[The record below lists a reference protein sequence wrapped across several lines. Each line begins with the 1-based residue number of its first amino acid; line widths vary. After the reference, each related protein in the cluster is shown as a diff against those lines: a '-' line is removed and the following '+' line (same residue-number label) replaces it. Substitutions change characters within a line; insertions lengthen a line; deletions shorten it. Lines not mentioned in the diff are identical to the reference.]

1 MNDHS
6 ATNSDN
12 PRPRASRTDRDRKFL
27 AEYFSNGMVV
37 GKAEKAV
44 CPTLDDR
51 RATDR
56 GSKRLA
62 RIRKTMEWNDMLAAC
77 GLDDLSLIKKAHE
90 LLNAEQVILDSDG
103 QEHIVIDNRTRLGAW
118 QTVGKWKGK
127 EKNITQIETGPLEIK
142 VTHETEG
149 I

>member
-6 ATNSDN
+6 PTDCNN
-12 PRPRASRTDRDRKFL
+12 PRPHAARLDRDRRFL
-27 AEYFSNGMVV
+27 AEYFSNGMDAQA
-37 GKAEKAV
+37 AEM
-44 CPTLDDR
+44 TLKPSITPR
-51 RATDR
+51 QATIN

-62 RIRKTMEWNDMLAAC
+62 RIRKTMEWNEMLAAC

-90 LLNAEQVILDSDG
+90 LLEAKQTILDSDG
-103 QEHIVIDNRTRLGAW
+103 QEHTVVDNRTRLGAW

-127 EKNITQIETGPLEIK
+127 EKNITQLETGPLEIK